1 MPACESIVV
10 SLSINMA
17 SESKASAAQ
26 KVDPVISSAKNFDKV
41 SQFKRM
47 CRKYPFIGYGLP
59 LISLTVLGSI
69 GLSHLLQGR
78 QELAFHTFAF
88 CWVHEKFIVT
98 NCTNKDV
105 AKERDEIEWEIIETK
120 KALTR
125 LGPKDGYVPKKISL
139 EEELKALQ
147 QKIDINSYEYKRIP
161 KPNEQA
167 NIAIMDQVQTHR
179 CNHRL
184 RNEAKTWRL
193 GMFQIGNMATKS
205 KISASQKVDPVVS
218 PAKIIDKASQLWAEV
233 SLHLLWPFASDSW
246 QARAQFFILSV
257 FLDIFSASI
266 PITLMLEI
274 SARQPLVLTVAELV
288 NAQIAT
294 VSAAVGT
301 GEK

>member
-47 CRKYPFIGYGLP
+47 CR
-59 LISLTVLGSI
+59 
-69 GLSHLLQGR
+69 
-78 QELAFHTFAF
+78 
-88 CWVHEKFIVT
+88 
-98 NCTNKDV
+98 NKDV

-167 NIAIMDQVQTHR
+167 K

-218 PAKIIDKASQLWAEV
+218 PAKIIDKASQGSDDTEWEIFQQEKTLASNVAMCLENFLW
-233 SLHLLWPFASDSW
+233 
-246 QARAQFFILSV
+246 R
-257 FLDIFSASI
+257 
-266 PITLMLEI
+266 
-274 SARQPLVLTVAELV
+274 
-288 NAQIAT
+288 N
-294 VSAAVGT
+294 
-301 GEK
+301 